1 MSQTLSMYSASVPAF
16 IRMLGNLRAILEKGA
31 AYAAARKFDPAVLVN
46 GRLAPD
52 MFALARQIQIATD
65 AVKGC
70 VSRLAGVEIPKYE
83 DTEATLP
90 DLIARLDKTIAYVKT
105 FKPAQ
110 IDGTEEKAIVI
121 KSPRG
126 DLNFNGQQYLVHF
139 VLPNLYFHVTTAYNI
154 LRHNGVEIGKQ
165 DYLGSS

>member
-1 MSQTLSMYSASVPAF
+1 MSQTLSMCSASVPAF